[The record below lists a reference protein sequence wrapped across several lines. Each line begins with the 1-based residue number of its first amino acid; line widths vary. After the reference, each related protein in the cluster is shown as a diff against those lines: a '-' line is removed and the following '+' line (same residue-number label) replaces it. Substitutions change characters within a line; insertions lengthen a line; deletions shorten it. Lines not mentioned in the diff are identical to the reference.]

1 MPSRPRVEASDV
13 VFMYAPAEPKQYD
26 LYFAT
31 VTGWGGRA
39 RSRERHA
46 LEEFLARVDEAKR
59 RRMRYCASV
68 DFLVDFGGFIDFC
81 PDRFMD
87 SVCRD
92 LNGKPLTVPWLH
104 DHSHKGHPAYWFCS
118 NSPDYRAY
126 LIDQTERACLAPIDG
141 LHIDDYRGTSAC
153 AAWNGGCFCEHCI
166 REFREYLKR
175 AGKLS
180 ASEAESFNYRDYLLQ
195 QGITAERYRQ
205 NPWTVPFGAEF
216 QRFQREAMMALVK
229 QVYEHAERTRRKP
242 LLRSV
247 NSGAS
252 SPEALLV
259 EPLVDYF
266 CGEVDHHA
274 ASSKVSV
281 EPLFVYRLVEAFN
294 KRQTATA
301 SGWDWAWIAANEKP
315 GMVRAWI
322 AQAYAFG
329 SVFMVP
335 HNQWCYTP
343 EKGTHWWRGKPEEF
357 AHLYR
362 FVREHRDLFDGHLP
376 LTTTLLEV
384 DDARFEKAKAL
395 ALAML
400 EANVPFAVSYRTP
413 DGRPH
418 TAGNART
425 VGYRILSVEQSLT
438 NLPEETRNQ
447 LRVESAGRFIVSLRW
462 RVQKGGYPLV
472 IHLLNRDYRAEE
484 DAVAPAGVSV
494 HINNTLLQR
503 LRLTPREAAVL
514 SPEGRAMAVT
524 LRKSKEGMAIEVK
537 NVGLWTVVVVR

>member
-1 MPSRPRVEASDV
+1 MPARPRIEASDV
-13 VFMYAPAEPKQYD
+13 VFMYAPEPRQYD
-26 LYFAT
+26 LYSGT

-39 RSRERHA
+39 RSREGRA
-46 LEEFLARVDEAKR
+46 LEEFLAQVDEAKR
-59 RRMRYCASV
+59 RKMRYCASV

-81 PDRFMD
+81 PDRFLD

-118 NSPDYRAY
+118 NSPDYRRY
-126 LIDQTERACLAPIDG
+126 LLDQTERACLAPVDG

-153 AAWNGGCFCEHCI
+153 AAWNGGCFCQHCI
-166 REFREYLKR
+166 REFRGYLTR
-175 AGKLS
+175 TGKLS
-180 ASEAESFNYRDYLLQ
+180 ASEAQSFNYRDYLTA

-205 NPWTVPFGAEF
+205 NAWTVPFGAEF
-216 QRFQREAMMALVK
+216 QRFQREAMMELVK
-229 QVYEHAERTRRKP
+229 QVYEHAERLRSKP

-247 NSGAS
+247 NSSAS

-274 ASSKVSV
+274 SSGKFSA
-281 EPLFVYRLVEAFN
+281 EPLFVYRLVEAFD

-315 GMVRAWI
+315 GMVRAWV

-343 EKGTHWWRGKPEEF
+343 EKGTHWWHGKPEDF

-362 FVREHRDLFDGHLP
+362 FVREHRDLFDGYLP
-376 LTTTLLEV
+376 LTNTLLEV
-384 DDARFEKAKAL
+384 DEPRFEKAKAL

-400 EANVPFAVSYRTP
+400 EANVPFTIMYRTP
-413 DGRPH
+413 DGRSH
-418 TAGNART
+418 IAGNART
-425 VGYRILSVEQSLT
+425 SGYRILSAEQTLA

-447 LRVESAGRFIVSLRW
+447 LRVESAGSFIVSLR
-462 RVQKGGYPLV
+462 RRAKRGGHPLV
-472 IHLLNRDYRAEE
+472 IHLLNRDYRVEK
-484 DAVAPAGVSV
+484 DAVVPTDFTVRLGDMLVRRLGVS
-494 HINNTLLQR
+494 
-503 LRLTPREAAVL
+503 PREATVL
-514 SPEGRAMAVT
+514 SPEGRTGAVA
-524 LRKSKEGMAIEVK
+524 LQKSKGEIALEVHGA
-537 NVGLWTVVVVR
+537 GLWTVVAMK

>member
-1 MPSRPRVEASDV
+1 MPTRPRIEASDV
-13 VFMYAPAEPKQYD
+13 VFMYAPEPRQYD
-26 LYFAT
+26 LYSGT

-39 RSRERHA
+39 RSREGHA
-46 LEEFLARVDEAKR
+46 LEQFLAQVDEAKR
-59 RRMRYCASV
+59 RKMRYCASV

-118 NSPDYRAY
+118 NSSDYRAY
-126 LIDQTERACLAPIDG
+126 LMDQTERACLASVDG

-153 AAWNGGCFCEHCI
+153 AAWNGGCFCEHCLKG
-166 REFREYLKR
+166 FREYLRR

-180 ASEAESFNYRDYLLQ
+180 ASEAEKFNYRDYLLQ
-195 QGITAERYRQ
+195 QGITADRYRQ
-205 NPWTVPFGAEF
+205 NPWTVPLGAEF
-216 QRFQREAMMALVK
+216 QRFQREAMMTLVQ
-229 QVYEHAERTRRKP
+229 QVYEKAERIRRKA

-247 NSGAS
+247 NSSAS

-274 ASSKVSV
+274 ASGKVSV

-315 GMVRAWI
+315 GMVRTWVV
-322 AQAYAFG
+322 QAYAFG

-343 EKGTHWWRGKPEEF
+343 EKGTHWWHGKPEDF
-357 AHLYR
+357 AYLYR
-362 FVREHRDLFDGHLP
+362 FVREHRDLFDGYLP
-376 LTTTLLEV
+376 LTNTLLEV
-384 DDARFEKAKAL
+384 DEQRFEAAKRL

-400 EANVPFAVSYRTP
+400 EASVPFAVLYRTP
-413 DGRPH
+413 DGRAH
-418 TAGNART
+418 TAGNARASS
-425 VGYRILSVEQSLT
+425 YRVLSAEQSLS
-438 NLPEETRNQ
+438 NLLEETQSQ
-447 LRVESAGRFIVSLRW
+447 LRVESAGSFVASLR
-462 RVQKGGYPLV
+462 RRLQRGGYPLV
-472 IHLLNRDYRAEE
+472 IHLLNRGYRVEA
-484 DAVAPAGVSV
+484 DGIAPADVKVRLGGM
-494 HINNTLLQR
+494 LLRR
-503 LRLTPREAAVL
+503 LGISPHEATVF
-514 SPEGRAMAVT
+514 SPEGKAITVT
-524 LRKSKEGMAIEVK
+524 LQKTKEDVSVEVQSA
-537 NVGLWTVVVVR
+537 GLWTVVAIQ

>member
-1 MPSRPRVEASDV
+1 MPTRPRIEASDV
-13 VFMYAPAEPKQYD
+13 VFMYAPEPRQYD
-26 LYFAT
+26 LYSGT

-39 RSRERHA
+39 RSREGRA
-46 LEEFLARVDEAKR
+46 LGEFLARVDEAKR
-59 RRMRYCASV
+59 RKMRYCASV

-81 PDRFMD
+81 PDRFLD

-118 NSPDYRAY
+118 NSPDYRNY
-126 LIDQTERACLAPIDG
+126 LMDQTERACLAPIDG

-153 AAWNGGCFCEHCI
+153 AAWNGGCFCEHCL

-175 AGKLS
+175 DGKLS
-180 ASEAESFNYRDYLLQ
+180 ASEAEHFNYRDYLIA
-195 QGITAERYRQ
+195 QGVTAERYRQ

-216 QRFQREAMMALVK
+216 QRFQHEAMMNLVK
-229 QVYEHAERTRRKP
+229 QVYEHAERLRRKP

-247 NSGAS
+247 NSSAS

-274 ASSKVSV
+274 ASGKVSA
-281 EPLFVYRLVEAFN
+281 EPLFVYRLVEAFD

-315 GMVRAWI
+315 GMVRTWI

-343 EKGTHWWRGKPEEF
+343 EKGTHWWRGKPEDF
-357 AHLYR
+357 AYLYR
-362 FVREHRDLFDGHLP
+362 FVREHHDLFDGYLP
-376 LTTTLLEV
+376 FTNTLLEV
-384 DDARFEKAKAL
+384 DEPRFEKAKAL

-400 EANVPFAVSYRTP
+400 AANVPFAVLYRTP

-418 TAGNART
+418 TAGNSRT
-425 VGYRILSVEQSLT
+425 GGYRILSAERT
-438 NLPEETRNQ
+438 FANLPEETRNQ
-447 LRVESAGRFIVSLRW
+447 LRLESAGSFIASLRR

-472 IHLLNRDYRAEE
+472 IHLLNRDYRVEE
-484 DAVAPAGVSV
+484 DAVAPADVSV

-503 LRLTPREAAVL
+503 LRLTPRETEVL
-514 SPEGRAMAVT
+514 SPEGRTIEVA
-524 LRKSKEGMAIEVK
+524 LQKSKEEIALEIKGA
-537 NVGLWTVVVVR
+537 GLWTVVAVK

>member
-1 MPSRPRVEASDV
+1 MPSRPRIEASDV
-13 VFMYAPAEPKQYD
+13 VFMYAPEPRQYD
-26 LYFAT
+26 LYSGT

-39 RSRERHA
+39 RSREGHA
-46 LEEFLARVDEAKR
+46 LEQFLAQVDEAKR
-59 RRMRYCASV
+59 RKMRYCASV
-68 DFLVDFGGFIDFC
+68 DFLVDFAGFIDFC

-126 LIDQTERACLAPIDG
+126 LMDQTERACLAPVDG

-153 AAWNGGCFCEHCI
+153 AAWNGGCFCEHCLKG
-166 REFREYLKR
+166 FREYLKR
-175 AGKLS
+175 TGKLS
-180 ASEAESFNYRDYLLQ
+180 ASEAEKFNYRDYLLQ

-216 QRFQREAMMALVK
+216 QRFQREAMMALVQ
-229 QVYEHAERTRRKP
+229 QVYEKAERIRRKA

-247 NSGAS
+247 NSSAS

-274 ASSKVSV
+274 ASGKVSV

-301 SGWDWAWIAANEKP
+301 SGWDWAWIAAQEKP
-315 GMVRAWI
+315 GMVRTWI

-343 EKGTHWWRGKPEEF
+343 EKGTHWWRGKPEDF
-357 AHLYR
+357 AYLYR
-362 FVREHRDLFDGHLP
+362 FVREHRDLFDGYLP
-376 LTTTLLEV
+376 LSNTLLEV
-384 DDARFEKAKAL
+384 DEQRFEATKRL

-400 EANVPFAVSYRTP
+400 EASVPFAVLYRTP
-413 DGRPH
+413 DGRAH
-418 TAGNART
+418 TAGNARPS
-425 VGYRILSVEQSLT
+425 GYRVLSAEQSLS
-438 NLPEETRNQ
+438 NLPEETQSQ
-447 LRVESAGRFIVSLRW
+447 LRVESAGSFVVSLR
-462 RVQKGGYPLV
+462 RRAQRGGYPLV
-472 IHLLNRDYRAEE
+472 IHLLNRNYRVEA
-484 DAVAPAGVSV
+484 DGVAPVDVKVRLGGV
-494 HINNTLLQR
+494 LLRR
-503 LRLTPREAAVL
+503 LGISPREAAVF
-514 SPEGRAMAVT
+514 SPEGKAITVT
-524 LRKSKEGMAIEVK
+524 LQKNREDVSVEVQSA
-537 NVGLWTVVVVR
+537 GLWTVVAIQ

>member
-247 NSGAS
+247 NSSAS

-400 EANVPFAVSYRTP
+400 EANVPFAVLYRTP
-413 DGRPH
+413 NGRPH

-425 VGYRILSVEQSLT
+425 VGYRILSAEQSLT

>member
-1 MPSRPRVEASDV
+1 
-13 VFMYAPAEPKQYD
+13 MYAPAEPKQYD

-247 NSGAS
+247 NSSAS

-400 EANVPFAVSYRTP
+400 EANVPFAVLYRTP
-413 DGRPH
+413 NGRPH

-425 VGYRILSVEQSLT
+425 VGYRILSAEQSLT

>member
-1 MPSRPRVEASDV
+1 MPARPRIEASDV
-13 VFMYAPAEPKQYD
+13 VFMYAPEPRQYD
-26 LYFAT
+26 LYSGT

-39 RSRERHA
+39 RSREGRA

-59 RRMRYCASV
+59 RKMRYCASV

-104 DHSHKGHPAYWFCS
+104 DHSYKGHPAYWFCS

-153 AAWNGGCFCEHCI
+153 AAWNGGCFCEHCMK
-166 REFREYLKR
+166 EFGEYLKR
-175 AGKLS
+175 GGKLS
-180 ASEAESFNYRDYLLQ
+180 ASEAESFNYRDYLLK

-205 NPWTVPFGAEF
+205 NPWAVPFGAEF

-229 QVYEHAERTRRKP
+229 QVYEHAERLRRTP

-247 NSGAS
+247 NSSAS

-274 ASSKVSV
+274 ASGKVSA
-281 EPLFVYRLVEAFN
+281 EPLFVYKLVEAFN

-315 GMVRAWI
+315 GMVRTWVV
-322 AQAYAFG
+322 QAYAFG

-343 EKGTHWWRGKPEEF
+343 EKGTHWWHGKPKDF
-357 AHLYR
+357 AFLYR
-362 FVREHRDLFDGHLP
+362 FVREHRDLFDGYLP
-376 LTTTLLEV
+376 LTNTLLEV
-384 DDARFEKAKAL
+384 DEPRFEKAKAL

-400 EANVPFAVSYRTP
+400 EANVPFAVMYRTP
-413 DGRPH
+413 DGRSH
-418 TAGNART
+418 TAGNIRAG
-425 VGYRILSVEQSLT
+425 GYRVLSAEQSPA
-438 NLPEETRNQ
+438 NLPEETQSQ
-447 LRVESAGRFIVSLRW
+447 LRVESAGKFIVSLR
-462 RVQKGGYPLV
+462 RRAQRGGYPLV
-472 IHLLNRDYRAEE
+472 VHLLNRDYRPER
-484 DAVAPAGVSV
+484 DSVTPADVTVRLGSVLIKRLGVS
-494 HINNTLLQR
+494 
-503 LRLTPREAAVL
+503 PREATAL
-514 SPEGRAMAVT
+514 SPEGKAITVT
-524 LRKSKEGMAIEVK
+524 LRKSKEDMAVEMK
-537 NVGLWTVVVVR
+537 GAGLWTLIAVK

>member
-1 MPSRPRVEASDV
+1 MPSRPRIEASDV
-13 VFMYAPAEPKQYD
+13 VFMYAPEPRQYD
-26 LYFAT
+26 LYSGT

-39 RSRERHA
+39 RSREGRA
-46 LEEFLARVDEAKR
+46 LEQFLAQVDEAKR
-59 RRMRYCASV
+59 RKMRYCASV

-126 LIDQTERACLAPIDG
+126 LMDQTERACLAPVDG

-153 AAWNGGCFCEHCI
+153 AAWNGGCFCEHCLKA
-166 REFREYLKR
+166 FREYLKR
-175 AGKLS
+175 AGKLN
-180 ASEAESFNYRDYLLQ
+180 ASEAEKFNYRDYLLQ

-216 QRFQREAMMALVK
+216 QRFQREAMMALVQ
-229 QVYEHAERTRRKP
+229 QVYEKAERTRRKA

-247 NSGAS
+247 NSSAS

-274 ASSKVSV
+274 ASGKVSV

-315 GMVRAWI
+315 GMVRTWI

-343 EKGTHWWRGKPEEF
+343 EKGTHWWRGKPEDF
-357 AHLYR
+357 AYLYR
-362 FVREHRDLFDGHLP
+362 FVREHRDLFDGYLP
-376 LTTTLLEV
+376 LTSTLLEV
-384 DDARFEKAKAL
+384 DEQRFEAAKRL

-400 EANVPFAVSYRTP
+400 EASVPFAVLYRTP
-413 DGRPH
+413 DGRAH
-418 TAGNART
+418 TAGNARPS
-425 VGYRILSVEQSLT
+425 GYRVLSAEQSLS
-438 NLPEETRNQ
+438 NLPEETQSQ
-447 LRVESAGRFIVSLRW
+447 LRVESAGSFVVSLR
-462 RVQKGGYPLV
+462 RRTQRGGYPLV
-472 IHLLNRDYRAEE
+472 IHLLNRNYRVEA
-484 DAVAPAGVSV
+484 DGVAPADVKLRLGGVLLRRLGVS
-494 HINNTLLQR
+494 
-503 LRLTPREAAVL
+503 PREATAF
-514 SPEGRAMAVT
+514 SPEGKAITVT
-524 LRKSKEGMAIEVK
+524 LQKKGEDVSVEVQSA
-537 NVGLWTVVVVR
+537 GLWTVVAIQ